1 MQTSSEKTITAAVPS
16 RLPAPEMPSKS
27 IGVSRWSAVSIGVE
41 DPPGVQA
48 LRALP
53 SGSPPAAPRM
63 TSRAGTPRGNSKLPG
78 LTTSP
83 ETLNSLGPGDF
94 SVPMERNQSTPLRT
108 IQGTVA
114 IVSTLLTVV
123 GARYRPSTAGNGG
136 GQAGGLR
143 VPPPS

>member
-16 RLPAPEMPSKS
+16 RLPAPAMPSKS

-53 SGSPPAAPRM
+53 SRIPPA
-63 TSRAGTPRGNSKLPG
+63 GTARGNSKLPG

-83 ETLNSLGPGDF
+83 ETLNSLGPGDL
-94 SVPMERNQSTPLRT
+94 SLPIDRNQSTPLRT

-123 GARYRPSTAGNGG
+123 
-136 GQAGGLR
+136 
-143 VPPPS
+143 